1 MESTLTR
8 VYYIIHR
15 KGSESAPLIERT
27 KLEQHVRFIAQSW
40 EESIQTIALTR
51 KITEQQTRLASQF
64 PNSYRDLF
72 STEDAIEDAGHILS
86 LHDKKPLFVTF
97 YNTYNKENKVFLSDS
112 FTATK
117 H

>member
-1 MESTLTR
+1 
-8 VYYIIHR
+8 
-15 KGSESAPLIERT
+15 
-27 KLEQHVRFIAQSW
+27 
-40 EESIQTIALTR
+40 LTR

-97 YNTYNKENKVFLSDS
+97 YNTYNKEKQSISLRLFHRYEELALSKRVPLLENMG
-112 FTATK
+112 F
-117 H
+117 